1 MFVCEIL
8 SRFTNEFEGGKD
20 QIAKVKVATF
30 SGKENTVEE
39 GMVKIAVFECISK
52 WYVEVVSEEF

>member
-1 MFVCEIL
+1 MFVFEIL
-8 SRFTNEFEGGKD
+8 SRFTNEFEGGKS

-30 SGKENTVEE
+30 SGKEN
-39 GMVKIAVFECISK
+39 KIQGQNSCFEKCICK